1 MVVVVC
7 IGVSWFYG
15 AYIVYWVM
23 VPADPGSPGKGPL
36 NVCVCVIEAVYSSA
50 CRNQKLD
57 AST

>member
-23 VPADPGSPGKGPL
+23 VPADPGSSGHRAVKR
-36 NVCVCVIEAVYSSA
+36 VCVCCCVEQSRES
-50 CRNQKLD
+50 LEPL
-57 AST
+57 